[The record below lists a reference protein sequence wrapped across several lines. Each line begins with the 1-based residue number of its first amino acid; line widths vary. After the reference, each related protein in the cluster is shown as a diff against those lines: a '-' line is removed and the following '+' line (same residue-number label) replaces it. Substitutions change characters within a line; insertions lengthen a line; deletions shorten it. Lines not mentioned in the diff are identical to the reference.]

1 MPNVVELLQHPGGD
15 LSSCAALRQGYGVA
29 LRQSLLH
36 PAAIDNLEE
45 GAGALQGGCDEGGRH
60 RMQHRTSGAGFCS
73 GVALR
78 QSLLH

>member
-45 GAGALQGGCDEGGRH
+45 GAGALEDGKGH
-60 RMQHRTSGAGFCS
+60 GAE
-73 GVALR
+73 
-78 QSLLH
+78 